1 MNGLRKDR
9 LSAREPARHSAGHAL
24 ANKQTVE
31 QAVRRVDRG
40 ALEKGTARP

>member
-9 LSAREPARHSAGHAL
+9 LSAREPARHSARRAI
-24 ANKQTVE
+24 ANKETAE